1 MGLSL
6 GLDLDAPSSLDL
18 VSEPTGFL
26 DLDLDLDREQ

>member
-6 GLDLDAPSSLDL
+6 GLDPDAPLSLDL

-26 DLDLDLDREQ
+26 DLDGEQ